1 MAATQA
7 FLKET
12 VLNSKNPKPGIVK
25 VVRVRNA
32 SPSTSRI
39 VLHCERC

>member
-25 VVRVRNA
+25 VVRVR
-32 SPSTSRI
+32 SK
-39 VLHCERC
+39 ERLTEYITYSFAL